1 MLHTERSNEEVT
13 MNSLILKLI
22 ALLTMIM
29 DHYGAIFC
37 NDVIV
42 YRIIGRLAFPIYCFL
57 LVEGYAHTSN
67 VRKYALRL
75 LIFAFI
81 SEIPF
86 DLAFFNEI
94 GFKDQNIFFTLFI
107 GLAAIYLLDNKKY
120 NDKLIIIS
128 ALILATLL
136 RTDYEYIGIVYILSF
151 YKTRNIPAKKR
162 MLTVAFIMFI
172 INLST
177 GLLQQ
182 FSVFSLLLI
191 YNYNNEQGIKNKWV
205 QIGFY
210 AAYPV
215 HLFIFYIIKIM
226 QVGW

>member
-1 MLHTERSNEEVT
+1 
-13 MNSLILKLI
+13 MNSLILKSI
-22 ALLTMIM
+22 ALLTMII
-29 DHYGAIFC
+29 DHYGTIFH
-37 NDVIV
+37 NDVV
-42 YRIIGRLAFPIYCFL
+42 FYRIIGRFAFPIYCFL

-151 YKTRNIPAKKR
+151 YKTRNMPAKKR

-177 GLLQQ
+177 GWLQH
-182 FSVFSLLLI
+182 FSILSLFLI

>member
-1 MLHTERSNEEVT
+1 

-29 DHYGAIFC
+29 DHYGAIFH
-37 NDVIV
+37 NDIIV

-151 YKTRNIPAKKR
+151 YKTRNMPAKKR